1 MAFYHERAAFYSE
14 GLEITVKTVSSQKII
29 YTTGPSL
36 EITFKTVS
44 SPKISHEM
52 GSSRVITF
60 EMDSSLRTNNKMVF
74 RLKLNHFLELFQ
86 AEITYTT
93 SSRSKIM

>member
-1 MAFYHERAAFYSE
+1 MSSSK
-14 GLEITVKTVSSQKII
+14 ITHKTGSSLDKTLKIVSSSKIT
-29 YTTGPSL
+29 YKTGPSL

-60 EMDSSLRTNNKMVF
+60 KMDSSLCTNNKMVF
-74 RLKLNHFLELFQ
+74 RLKPDHFLELFQ

-93 SSRSKIM
+93 SSKVKIM